1 MLSHRHPDV
10 LFLQLKSDV
19 VRDEVLYITY
29 LHVTT
34 NDGQD
39 YTVSTNLFVIVAWER
54 KFKRK
59 ASDLAAGI
67 GVEDLAY
74 MAYES
79 CRQTNVP
86 VPAVFDDYVKKLAAI
101 EVVGQETENP
111 S

>member
-1 MLSHRHPDV
+1 M
-10 LFLQLKSDV
+10 QLH
-19 VRDEVLYITY
+19 

-34 NDGQD
+34 TDGDD
-39 YTVSTNLFVIVAWER
+39 YTVATNLFVIVAWER

-101 EVVGQETENP
+101 VVVGQETENP
-111 S
+111 T